1 MFHKENKASSIEE
14 LLKDIDGFNGNS
26 DVKTAL
32 MRFIKN
38 ELMSANGIIIISTQ
52 GKHVNIDGTKFSDPE
67 AVWALE
73 KAKHQILSKGLSF
86 ND

>member
-1 MFHKENKASSIEE
+1 MFHKENKSVPIED
-14 LLKDIDGFNGNS
+14 LLKDIDGFNGNP
-26 DVKTAL
+26 DVKTVI

-38 ELMSANGIIIISTQ
+38 ELMSASGVIIISTQ